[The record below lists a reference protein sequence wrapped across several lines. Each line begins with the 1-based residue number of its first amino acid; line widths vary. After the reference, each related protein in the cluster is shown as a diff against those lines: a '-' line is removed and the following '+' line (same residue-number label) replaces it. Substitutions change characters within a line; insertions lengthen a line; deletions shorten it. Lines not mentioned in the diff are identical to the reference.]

1 MLTASRVHRPLCL
14 CQIAARCIRSEK
26 IIPVFDISEYP
37 FCKLVYVLLSDTT
50 EVRPFDSV
58 NGTVPRCPMIDILL
72 SAGEARMRA
81 QLTFLSPS
89 RLLYKDLSR
98 ASRSED
104 LKFLKL
110 RP

>member
-1 MLTASRVHRPLCL
+1 
-14 CQIAARCIRSEK
+14 
-26 IIPVFDISEYP
+26 
-37 FCKLVYVLLSDTT
+37 
-50 EVRPFDSV
+50 
-58 NGTVPRCPMIDILL
+58 MIDILRCFPQ
-72 SAGEARMRA
+72 AGEARMRA

-110 RP
+110 RPWPTPHL

>member
-1 MLTASRVHRPLCL
+1 MYYC
-14 CQIAARCIRSEK
+14 
-26 IIPVFDISEYP
+26 
-37 FCKLVYVLLSDTT
+37 
-50 EVRPFDSV
+50 
-58 NGTVPRCPMIDILL
+58 GTVRFHRSSSVRQCKRDRTAMIDILL